1 MAVKFAQTAMWTA
14 PSVSERRSTHMH
26 IRHAYA
32 SPVCEALIVSQHEA
46 CVAAMPILLSH
57 AFKQLVRVLLTR
69 AAQHDHLR
77 TTRQRNLHTRPTPS
91 AHTSSSMAQGAV
103 CWDDCGSA

>member
-1 MAVKFAQTAMWTA
+1 MAVKFFKPPCGQLPAFLSDTAHTCTF
-14 PSVSERRSTHMH
+14 VTH
-26 IRHAYA
+26 A
-32 SPVCEALIVSQHEA
+32 SPVCEALIVSQHKA

-57 AFKQLVRVLLTR
+57 ALKQLVCVLLTR

-77 TTRQRNLHTRPTPS
+77 TTRQRNLYTRPTPS

-103 CWDDCGSA
+103 S